1 MLITVRELRISSED
15 VKTFSNKEDLL
26 KLKTELDSLLIVLN
40 STLERM
46 KIEYS
51 NNKSLG
57 NYSRYSKLKMKK
69 KLYGVVSQ
77 LMQIRIGELSKIEK
91 AKNRN
96 SFYEFLIKGLKENVD
111 RELFLKIVEDSK
123 LAVMESQSD

>member
-123 LAVMESQSD
+123 LAVMESQND